1 MSSIKKSGMNR
12 MKTTNNTVFISGSS
26 AGIGLAIARAFNK
39 QGNKVII
46 NGREEGRLMHAL
58 KSLPG
63 AVAMAGDLSI
73 ADERIRIANNLQQHY
88 PQTNIIINNAGTA
101 NFYSLDQIDDSFN
114 FAQQE
119 INTNYLAIVHFT
131 ELMLPGKLEKEGS
144 AIVNVTSHAA
154 YRPFS
159 VAPTYAASKAAL
171 HFYTQSL
178 RFALAQ
184 SNIKIFELI
193 PPLVNTAF
201 SSAIGGASRGIPPLE
216 VAEELMNAFHLDQLD
231 VPVGNAIGIHTVIQ
245 NARKTLG

>member
-1 MSSIKKSGMNR
+1 ME
-12 MKTTNNTVFISGSS
+12 TANNTIFISGGS
-26 AGIGLAIARAFNK
+26 AGIGLEIARNFNEK
-39 QGNKVII
+39 GNKVII
-46 NGREEGRLMHAL
+46 NGRDEDRLRHAL

-63 AVAMAGDLSI
+63 AVAMAGDMSI
-73 ADERIRIANNLQQHY
+73 ADERVRIVDSLQQQY

-101 NFYSLDQIDDSFN
+101 NFYSLDQIKDSFD

-131 ELMLPGKLEKEGS
+131 ELMLPGLLEKERS
-144 AIVNVTSHAA
+144 AIVNVTSQAA

-178 RFALAQ
+178 RSALAQ

-193 PPLVNTAF
+193 PPLVNTEF
-201 SSAIGGASRGIPPLE
+201 STAIGGASRGIPPLE
-216 VAEELMNAFHLDQLD
+216 VAEELINAFKIDQLD
-231 VPVGNAIGIHTVIQ
+231 VPVGKAKAIHTVIQ
-245 NARKTLG
+245 NALKTLS